1 MKLDTYLKLIFSISI
16 SIFILLF
23 SIKTTL
29 NFKYLYYFDIK
40 HLNIENSTSL
50 SQKEIQITYDYLI
63 NYINGPQKQTFNIPT
78 LNSSNE
84 GKIHFLEVKNI
95 FRKLNS
101 MFFIFTIIGILGA
114 LYTYKYKLFSIF
126 NWTSNL
132 LLFIC
137 LFAWIPFYVN
147 FNKSFNFF
155 HETIFKNNYWLFDPN
170 KDPVINILPE
180 KYFFHCA
187 ISIILITLTGSLLL
201 KILYLKNR
209 NGK

>member
-1 MKLDTYLKLIFSISI
+1 MKLSTYFKIIFSISI

-50 SQKEIQITYDYLI
+50 SKKEIQITYDYLI
-63 NYINGPQKQTFNIPT
+63 DYINGPKNETFNIPT

-126 NWTSNL
+126 NWASNL

-137 LFAWIPFYVN
+137 LFSWLPFYIN